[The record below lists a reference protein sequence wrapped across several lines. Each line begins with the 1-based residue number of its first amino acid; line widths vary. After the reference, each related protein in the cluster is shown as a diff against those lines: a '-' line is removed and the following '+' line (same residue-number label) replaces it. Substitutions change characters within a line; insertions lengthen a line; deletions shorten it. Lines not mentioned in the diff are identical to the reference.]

1 MIVVRDL
8 LLGARRYNDFL
19 ASPEH
24 ITTNILADRLKRLE
38 REGLVQKEPYQ
49 QNPVRYS
56 YSLTDKGRDLGPLMK
71 EMINWAKKYEQEV
84 IRPGKTS
91 YLADQP

>member
-1 MIVVRDL
+1 
-8 LLGARRYNDFL
+8 
-19 ASPEH
+19 
-24 ITTNILADRLKRLE
+24 
-38 REGLVQKEPYQ
+38 VQKEPYQ